1 MLASAV
7 ERGAAV
13 PQHGVMPGGLR
24 FAYLSAP
31 QYGVPFVEI
40 AHFSP
45 EMRQFFDYIK
55 GEQR

>member
-1 MLASAV
+1 MPA
-7 ERGAAV
+7 
-13 PQHGVMPGGLR
+13 QGVMPGGLQ

-31 QYGVPFVEI
+31 HYGVPFVEI

-55 GEQR
+55 QEQL